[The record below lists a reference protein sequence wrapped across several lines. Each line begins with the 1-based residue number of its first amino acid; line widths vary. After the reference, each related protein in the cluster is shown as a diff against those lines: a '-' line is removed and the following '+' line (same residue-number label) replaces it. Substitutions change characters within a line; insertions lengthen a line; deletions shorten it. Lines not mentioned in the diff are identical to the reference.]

1 MWEDR
6 KYVVPH
12 LSSPSSGI
20 GGSRS
25 GHHGSDQMER
35 DLKNGSTFG
44 RSYDPTEDLH
54 AWSIYRQNL
63 NADLSESA
71 IGLNK
76 STGMATSVASNSA
89 MGAGGM
95 NGRNVPSSQRDSR
108 SMSTSNNGAN
118 DLPPGSKPYGNFQL
132 KESTVNNILSHP
144 KYGPSIKSHDPYTY
158 LRFGLPRVK
167 PVAAQSELGGRNYT
181 NGRPGIGGHHRALGS
196 AGLTSDSAS
205 VSGDESPIMKRR
217 NQYANG
223 HIISSPSNNMLH
235 GNNAKRIWKSNPDLA
250 RAMMT
255 NDTIGETNF
264 ISNNFNSP
272 MVNGANDLRRPN
284 SRSYRAVVNGNIP
297 NGNNKAI
304 SEVDLRS
311 TGLLNGGYN
320 KSNGNSILNGHS
332 SMLNGVASSKAI
344 NGHTHINMNGTGG
357 PGSAIASNSLHPH
370 LIVRNLYYELD
381 KTSKFRIFCGAQRQK
396 LRILDD
402 VSFEVKSGEIMAIMA
417 TSGE

>member
-25 GHHGSDQMER
+25 GHHGSDQLDR
-35 DLKNGSTFG
+35 DLKGTSSYG
-44 RSYDPTEDLH
+44 HSYDPTEDLH

-76 STGMATSVASNSA
+76 SSAMATTVTTSA
-89 MGAGGM
+89 IG
-95 NGRNVPSSQRDSR
+95 GRNSSSHHQSSTNHRDSR
-108 SMSTSNNGAN
+108 S
-118 DLPPGSKPYGNFQL
+118 PGTTTNETGTKPYGNFQL

-167 PVAAQSELGGRNYT
+167 PMAQSELGGRNYHT
-181 NGRPGIGGHHRALGS
+181 NNGHPGTGHHHHHRALGS

-217 NQYANG
+217 SQHGQLRNQQNS
-223 HIISSPSNNMLH
+223 HVNPS
-235 GNNAKRIWKSNPDLA
+235 NAKRIWKSNPDLA

-255 NDTIGETNF
+255 SDLVAESNF
-264 ISNNFNSP
+264 TSNKFN
-272 MVNGANDLRRPN
+272 MVNGGVGDSRRPN
-284 SRSYRAVVNGNIP
+284 SRGYHHRANGTGGGP
-297 NGNNKAI
+297 NNKAI

-311 TGLLNGGYN
+311 TGIANGHGYN
-320 KSNGNSILNGHS
+320 PQANGNSVINGHG
-332 SMLNGVASSKAI
+332 SMLNGTGSKGATM
-344 NGHTHINMNGTGG
+344 NGHTIINGIGGG
-357 PGSAIASNSLHPH
+357 PGSTIGSNSLHPH

-417 TSGE
+417 TNGKLI

>member
-25 GHHGSDQMER
+25 GHHGSDQLDR
-35 DLKNGSTFG
+35 DLKGTSSYG
-44 RSYDPTEDLH
+44 HSYDPTEDLH

-76 STGMATSVASNSA
+76 SSAVATTVSA
-89 MGAGGM
+89 MG
-95 NGRNVPSSQRDSR
+95 GRSSSNHHTNNHRDSR
-108 SMSTSNNGAN
+108 SPGNVNGNGEVA
-118 DLPPGSKPYGNFQL
+118 GTKPYGNFQL

-167 PVAAQSELGGRNYT
+167 PVAQSELGGRNYHT
-181 NGRPGIGGHHRALGS
+181 NNGHPGHRGLGS

-217 NQYANG
+217 SQNGQLRNHQLNQN
-223 HIISSPSNNMLH
+223 SNNS
-235 GNNAKRIWKSNPDLA
+235 KRIWKSNPDLA

-255 NDTIGETNF
+255 SELIAESNFTNKYT
-264 ISNNFNSP
+264 NSH
-272 MVNGANDLRRPN
+272 MVNGGIDHRRPN
-284 SRSYRAVVNGNIP
+284 SRGYRANGGGP
-297 NGNNKAI
+297 NGGKAI

-311 TGLLNGGYN
+311 TGLNGVNGYT
-320 KSNGNSILNGHS
+320 KLNGNSVINGHG
-332 SMLNGVASSKAI
+332 SMLNGTGSKGPTM
-344 NGHTHINMNGTGG
+344 NGHTIINGIGGG
-357 PGSAIASNSLHPH
+357 PGSTIGSSNSLHPH

-402 VSFEVKSGEIMAIMA
+402 ISFEVKSGEIMAIMA
-417 TSGE
+417 TNGKCNFILLLLIFTLF